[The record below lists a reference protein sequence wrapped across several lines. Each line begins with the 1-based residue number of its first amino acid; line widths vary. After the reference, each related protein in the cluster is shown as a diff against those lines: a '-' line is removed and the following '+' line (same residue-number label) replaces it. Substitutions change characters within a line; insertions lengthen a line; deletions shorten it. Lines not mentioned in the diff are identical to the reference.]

1 MGDHQDCLAL
11 DQSGQ
16 GCLDIGFSLRVCE
29 GGGLIKYKDG
39 GRLQAGRG
47 QSQSAELGRLKDAHP
62 GR

>member
-16 GCLDIGFSLRVCE
+16 GCLDIGLGLRVCE

-39 GRLQAGRG
+39 GVYKQGAGNRNTL
-47 QSQSAELGRLKDAHP
+47 SLAA
-62 GR
+62 